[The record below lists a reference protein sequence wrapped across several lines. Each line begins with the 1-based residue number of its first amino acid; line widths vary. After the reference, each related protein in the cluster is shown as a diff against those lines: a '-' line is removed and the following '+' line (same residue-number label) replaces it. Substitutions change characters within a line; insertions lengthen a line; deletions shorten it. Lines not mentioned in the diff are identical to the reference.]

1 MSRRVFLFLVA
12 LSALLTLSAGCGAK
26 TTETVYSSLLAASEM
41 PAVSSSTE
49 PGIEESKP
57 ETTTDSTPE
66 PVSPDSALLPD
77 PALFFG
83 QPTKEPQTRRG
94 GLYLTFT
101 KLPIDV
107 AQQAAAEYAELLQ
120 NERYQLELTDT
131 FVDNHTDPVYSDS
144 FDFDYTGTNPDV
156 TQISNT
162 SQTQWYNVHFSIV
175 SYRKLGTADI
185 AILYSSAFT
194 FEDPGVRTT
203 ADLPGAVTESS
214 GGSGSI
220 GGERDPNIADF
231 ARSDCL
237 TCGGSGDCTRCGG
250 SGYIFR
256 DGIRSSCSLCHGS
269 GDCSSCGGS
278 GKR

>member
-12 LSALLTLSAGCGAK
+12 LSALLTLTAGCGAK
-26 TTETVYSSLLAASEM
+26 TTETIYSFPTSASEM
-41 PAVSSSTE
+41 PAVSSSIE
-49 PGIEESKP
+49 LGAEESKT
-57 ETTTDSTPE
+57 ETTTESTPK

-83 QPTKEPQTRRG
+83 QPAKEPQTRRG

-101 KLPIDV
+101 KLPIDA
-107 AQQAAAEYAELLQ
+107 AQQAAAEYAELLH
-120 NERYQLELTDT
+120 NERYQLKLTDT
-131 FVDNHTDPVYSDS
+131 FVDNHADPVYSDS

-162 SQTQWYNVHFSIV
+162 SQTKRYNVHFFIV
-175 SYRKLGTADI
+175 SYSKLGTADI
-185 AILYSSAFT
+185 AMLYSSAFT

-203 ADLPGAVTESS
+203 ADLPGAATESS
-214 GGSGSI
+214 SRSGSI

-231 ARSDCL
+231 ARPDCL

-269 GDCSSCGGS
+269 GDCNACGGS